1 MGFTPDRD
9 IPDLSGKVII
19 ITGGSSGLGKESAH
33 QLAKHNPERIFLSA
47 RTAAR
52 GNAAI
57 AKIENATPSIKGKI
71 TFLEMDLASFSSVQ
85 RAVKAFT
92 AQANRLDILMNN
104 AGGMAQTV
112 GLTEDGYEQH
122 FGSNYMG
129 PALFT
134 RLLLPI
140 LQQTAALPDS
150 DVRVIDVNSETFR
163 QAPPGGILL
172 AKVKTDL
179 SDIGVFARYGQSKL
193 AGYYHTHHLSQQ
205 VEGILFVSL
214 HPGAVNTGI
223 LDNYR
228 KRNPYVG
235 AVLNVLAGWILTNVH
250 QGARGQLWAS
260 TAPKKDIKNGGFY
273 NSSLKEYNYSILT
286 DMALA
291 RELEEWTEEE
301 FRSKGL

>member
-1 MGFTPDRD
+1 MVFAPDRD

-33 QLAKHNPERIFLSA
+33 QLAKHNPARIFLSA

-57 AKIENATPSIKGKI
+57 AEIENTTPSIKGKI

-85 RAVKAFT
+85 RVAKAFT
-92 AQANRLDILMNN
+92 AQADRLDILMNN

-112 GLTEDGYEQH
+112 GLTEDGYEVH

-140 LQQTAALPDS
+140 LQQTAAQPGS
-150 DVRVIDVNSETFR
+150 DVRVIDVSSEAFR
-163 QAPPGGILL
+163 QAPPEGILI
-172 AKVKTDL
+172 ARVKTDL
-179 SDIGVFARYGQSKL
+179 SDIGSFARYGQSKL
-193 AGYYHTHHLSQQ
+193 AGYYHIHNLAQQ
-205 VEGILFVSL
+205 VEGILFVAV

-223 LDNYR
+223 LDNFR
-228 KRNPYVG
+228 KRRPYVG
-235 AVLNVLAGWILTNVH
+235 AVLGVLAGWVLTNVH
-250 QGARGQLWAS
+250 QGARAQLWAS
-260 TAPKKDIKNGGFY
+260 TAPKKDITNGAFY
-273 NSSLKEYNYSILT
+273 NPSLKEYNYPVLT
-286 DMALA
+286 NVPLS
-291 RELEEWTEEE
+291 RELEEWTNKE

>member
-1 MGFTPDRD
+1 MDFTPDRD

-57 AKIENATPSIKGKI
+57 AEIENATPSIKGKI

-92 AQANRLDILMNN
+92 VQANRLDILMNN

-112 GLTEDGYEQH
+112 GLTEDGYEVH

-134 RLLLPI
+134 RLLLPV
-140 LQQTAALPDS
+140 LQQTAALPGS
-150 DVRVIDVNSETFR
+150 DVRVVDVSSEAFR
-163 QAPPGGILL
+163 QAPPEGILL

-179 SDIGVFARYGQSKL
+179 SEIGSFARYGQSKL
-193 AGYYHTHHLSQQ
+193 AGYYHTHNLAQQ
-205 VEGILFVSL
+205 TENILFVAL

-223 LDNYR
+223 LDNLR
-228 KRNPYVG
+228 KRRPYIG
-235 AVLNVLAGWILTNVH
+235 AVLGVLAGWVLTNVH
-250 QGARGQLWAS
+250 QGARAQLWAS
-260 TAPKKDIKNGGFY
+260 TAPKKDIRNGAFY
-273 NSSLKEYNYSILT
+273 NPSLKEYNYPILT
-286 DMALA
+286 NVTLA
-291 RELEEWTEEE
+291 QELEEWTNEE